1 MIGTAPDDA
10 PTPRRPASFAA
21 ASIAKA
27 ARTWTSK
34 RFSAISLPPAVVT
47 DANVVLSA
55 LIKVFTT
62 GDLLDALRDAGH
74 DPDLA

>member
-1 MIGTAPDDA
+1 MALGLSLQAIGLGWIAAVGSPTTPYADFVAPFVISGIGMALFFA
-10 PTPRRPASFAA
+10 P
-21 ASIAKA
+21 
-27 ARTWTSK
+27 
-34 RFSAISLPPAVVT
+34 V
-47 DANVVLSA
+47 ANVVLSA